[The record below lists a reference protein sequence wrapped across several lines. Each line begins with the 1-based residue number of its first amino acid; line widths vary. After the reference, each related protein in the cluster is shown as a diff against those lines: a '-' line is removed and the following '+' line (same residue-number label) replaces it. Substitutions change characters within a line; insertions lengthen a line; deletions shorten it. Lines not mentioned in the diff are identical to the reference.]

1 MSHKIECR
9 LNAVNV
15 ILSRETETKQKAKI
29 VEATSHTNANEQPEL
44 IAQHTIGCARVCR
57 LILSFAQLHWPV
69 TTIVGSTIHWTY
81 PGLHN
86 AHHTCSQIAR
96 VENEKP

>member
-15 ILSRETETKQKAKI
+15 ILSRETESKQKAKI

-69 TTIVGSTIHWTY
+69 TTIVGCNDTLDISRFAQCTPHLFT
-81 PGLHN
+81 N
-86 AHHTCSQIAR
+86 CSSR
-96 VENEKP
+96 K